1 MATDGLPKAD
11 EVIFS
16 EIQLLLDEKRTAL
29 PGELLDRVS
38 RDQLKKAT
46 DSLVAGDVLMSS
58 SRKGSVM
65 QSGSEA
71 AGGKANQTGA
81 VDREKEAAYWREQH
95 PKQSY
100 AKNYSYEQFEHAYR
114 TGYTSFL
121 KNPGRKFGEVEES
134 VAVEYEQGKP
144 DVALPWDTVRPAVS
158 SVWERM
164 SGVIGPRDPDRG
176 IRGSI

>member
-1 MATDGLPKAD
+1 MATGGLPKVD

-16 EIQLLLDEKRTAL
+16 EIQLLLAEKRTAL

-46 DSLVAGDVLMSS
+46 DWLVAGDVLMSS

-65 QSGSEA
+65 QPGSEA

-114 TGYTSFL
+114 TGYDTFF
-121 KNPGRKFGEVEES
+121 KYPGKTFDEVEDT
-134 VAVEYEQGKP
+134 VAADYEEAKP
-144 DVALPWDTVRPAVS
+144 GSALPWDTVRPAAS
-158 SVWERM
+158 SDFE
-164 SGVIGPRDPDRG
+164 SLGGVI
-176 IRGSI
+176 